1 MTVYFCLL
9 ELQDHCLFEQSLH
22 IPIILPTSFVNPLVG
37 PPATVPLYDC
47 YTTYCVTFK
56 MATTWSEIRPSLS
69 NSVLDI
75 MDKFGFQK
83 MTPVQAA
90 TIPLFMSN
98 KDVAVEAVT
107 GSGKTL
113 AFLIPIVEMLLQ
125 REEKLKKHDVGAIII
140 TPTREL
146 AKQIDEVLRT
156 FTKDLIQ
163 LKQLLLIGGVDPV
176 ENMQRFKS
184 DGGHIIIGTPGR
196 LEDLMTRKQE
206 GIDLA
211 AHVRSLEVLVLDE
224 ADRLLD
230 LGFEASINTIL
241 GFLPKQRRTGLFS
254 ATQTDE
260 VEALVR
266 AGLRNPVRVTV
277 REKYSKSK
285 SEQRT
290 PSTLKNFYTIC
301 ESQGKFS
308 RLVSF
313 LKARKTCKNMVFFST
328 CACVNYFSKALER
341 FLSNVKVLSIHGKM
355 KSKRHKVFD
364 SFRKL
369 KSGVLIC
376 TDVMARGV
384 DIPEVDWV
392 IQFDPPSS
400 ASAFVHR
407 CGRTARI
414 GNQGNALLFLLPA
427 EESYVEFIS
436 INQKVPLQSFEIEGE
451 VTDVTPKLRQ
461 MAMKDRDVYEKGMK
475 AFVSFVQFYR
485 KHECSLIFRS
495 NDLELGK
502 LATGFGL
509 LKLPIMPELKDK
521 SVDFEPVDVDVDKL
535 YYKDKNR
542 EKQRK
547 RMLQESSE
555 NGFYPTDSKK
565 KKFRKETVPWSK
577 NKERKVKREKR
588 KARRE
593 FFKTQRQKHQFDE
606 DELEDLARD
615 ARLVKKLKA
624 GKISE
629 KQVDTQLGNDQEIT
643 PNL

>member
-1 MTVYFCLL
+1 
-9 ELQDHCLFEQSLH
+9 
-22 IPIILPTSFVNPLVG
+22 
-37 PPATVPLYDC
+37 
-47 YTTYCVTFK
+47 

-113 AFLIPIVEMLLQ
+113 AFLIPIVEMLLR

-211 AHVRSLEVLVLDE
+211 AHVQSLEVLVLDE

-285 SEQRT
+285 
-290 PSTLKNFYTIC
+290 IC

>member
-1 MTVYFCLL
+1 MR
-9 ELQDHCLFEQSLH
+9 Q
-22 IPIILPTSFVNPLVG
+22 N
-37 PPATVPLYDC
+37 
-47 YTTYCVTFK
+47 FK
-56 MATTWSEIRPSLS
+56 MAAAWSEIKPSLS
-69 NSVLDI
+69 NSILNI
-75 MDKFGFQK
+75 MEKFGFQT
-83 MTPVQAA
+83 MTPVQTAA
-90 TIPLFMSN
+90 IPLFMSN

-113 AFLIPIVEMLLQ
+113 AFLIPIVEILLR

-146 AKQIDEVLRT
+146 AKQIDEVLRN
-156 FTKDLIQ
+156 FTEDLPQ
-163 LKQLLLIGGVDPV
+163 LKQLLMIGGVDPV
-176 ENMQRFKS
+176 EDIRKFKLH
-184 DGGHIIIGTPGR
+184 GGHILIGTPGR
-196 LEDLMTRKQE
+196 LEDLFTRKHE
-206 GIDLA
+206 GFDLA
-211 AHVRSLEVLVLDE
+211 AHVRCLEVLVLDE

-230 LGFEASINTIL
+230 MGFETSINAVL

-301 ESQGKFS
+301 ESARKFS
-308 RLVSF
+308 RLVTF
-313 LKARKTCKNMVFFST
+313 LKTRKTCKNMVFFST

-341 FLSNVKVLSIHGKM
+341 LLSNVKVLSIHGKM

-364 SFRKL
+364 TFRKL
-369 KSGVLIC
+369 TSGVLVC

-400 ASAFVHR
+400 ANAFVHR

-436 INQKVPLQSFEIEGE
+436 INQKVPLQLFEIEDDGA
-451 VTDVTPKLRQ
+451 DVTPKLRK

-495 NDLELGK
+495 SDLELGK

-509 LKLPIMPELKDK
+509 LKLPVMPELKDK
-521 SVDFEPVDVDVDKL
+521 TVDFEPADVDVEKL

-547 RMLQESSE
+547 RKLQEQQDSNQESSIQIS
-555 NGFYPTDSKK
+555 SKK
-565 KKFRKETVPWSK
+565 KKKFGNDSVAWSK
-577 NKERKVKREKR
+577 NKEKKVKREKR
-588 KARRE
+588 RARRE
-593 FFKTQRQKHQFDE
+593 YLRKQRQKHSFDN
-606 DELEDLARD
+606 DELEDLARE
-615 ARLVKKLKA
+615 ASLVKKLKA
-624 GKISE
+624 GKISKE
-629 KQVDTQLGNDQEIT
+629 QFDSQLGNDEEEED
-643 PNL
+643 

>member
-1 MTVYFCLL
+1 
-9 ELQDHCLFEQSLH
+9 
-22 IPIILPTSFVNPLVG
+22 
-37 PPATVPLYDC
+37 
-47 YTTYCVTFK
+47 
-56 MATTWSEIRPSLS
+56 MATTWSELRPTLS

-75 MDKFGFQK
+75 TDKFGFQK

-555 NGFYPTDSKK
+555 NGFYPTDSRK

-624 GKISE
+624 GKISKKE
-629 KQVDTQLGNDQEIT
+629 VDTQLGNDEEIT

>member
-1 MTVYFCLL
+1 MFY
-9 ELQDHCLFEQSLH
+9 
-22 IPIILPTSFVNPLVG
+22 
-37 PPATVPLYDC
+37 
-47 YTTYCVTFK
+47 
-56 MATTWSEIRPSLS
+56 R
-69 NSVLDI
+69 
-75 MDKFGFQK
+75 
-83 MTPVQAA
+83 
-90 TIPLFMSN
+90 
-98 KDVAVEAVT
+98 
-107 GSGKTL
+107 
-113 AFLIPIVEMLLQ
+113 
-125 REEKLKKHDVGAIII
+125 
-140 TPTREL
+140 
-146 AKQIDEVLRT
+146 
-156 FTKDLIQ
+156 
-163 LKQLLLIGGVDPV
+163 QLLLIGGVDPA
-176 ENMQRFKS
+176 ENLQRFKS

-206 GIDLA
+206 GLDLA

-230 LGFEASINTIL
+230 LGFEVSINTIL

-285 SEQRT
+285 SDQRT
-290 PSTLKNFYTIC
+290 PSTLKNFYTTC
-301 ESQGKFS
+301 ESQVKFS

-495 NDLELGK
+495 SDLELGK

-521 SVDFEPVDVDVDKL
+521 RVDFEPVDVDVDKL

-547 RMLQESSE
+547 RKLLESSE
-555 NGFYPTDSKK
+555 TGSDPTSSKK

-593 FFKTQRQKHQFDE
+593 FLKMQRQKHRYDE

-615 ARLVKKLKA
+615 ALLVKKLKA
-624 GKISE
+624 GKISKE
-629 KQVDTQLGNDQEIT
+629 EVDSQLGNDEET
-643 PNL
+643 ALNL

>member
-1 MTVYFCLL
+1 
-9 ELQDHCLFEQSLH
+9 
-22 IPIILPTSFVNPLVG
+22 
-37 PPATVPLYDC
+37 
-47 YTTYCVTFK
+47 
-56 MATTWSEIRPSLS
+56 MATTWSELRPTLS

-301 ESQGKFS
+301 ESQEKFS

-629 KQVDTQLGNDQEIT
+629 KQVDTQLGNDEEIT

>member
-1 MTVYFCLL
+1 
-9 ELQDHCLFEQSLH
+9 
-22 IPIILPTSFVNPLVG
+22 
-37 PPATVPLYDC
+37 
-47 YTTYCVTFK
+47 
-56 MATTWSEIRPSLS
+56 MATTWSELRPTLS

-230 LGFEASINTIL
+230 LGFEASLNTIL

-277 REKYSKSK
+277 REKYSKCK

-290 PSTLKNFYTIC
+290 PSTLKNFYTTC

-629 KQVDTQLGNDQEIT
+629 KQVDTQLGNDEEIT

>member
-1 MTVYFCLL
+1 
-9 ELQDHCLFEQSLH
+9 
-22 IPIILPTSFVNPLVG
+22 
-37 PPATVPLYDC
+37 
-47 YTTYCVTFK
+47 
-56 MATTWSEIRPSLS
+56 MATTWSELSPSLS

-156 FTKDLIQ
+156 FTEDLVQ
-163 LKQLLLIGGVDPV
+163 LKQLLLIGGVDPA
-176 ENMQRFKS
+176 ENLQRFKS

-206 GIDLA
+206 GLDLA
-211 AHVRSLEVLVLDE
+211 AHVRSLDLKTIEFRPGSLKISEKSLKISADESKSQFSFVFSVESEVLVLDE

-230 LGFEASINTIL
+230 LGFEDSINTIL

-277 REKYSKSK
+277 REKYSNSK
-285 SEQRT
+285 T
-290 PSTLKNFYTIC
+290 C
-301 ESQGKFS
+301 ESQVKFS

-495 NDLELGK
+495 SGK
-502 LATGFGL
+502 ENM
-509 LKLPIMPELKDK
+509 I
-521 SVDFEPVDVDVDKL
+521 
-535 YYKDKNR
+535 N
-542 EKQRK
+542 
-547 RMLQESSE
+547 LQW
-555 NGFYPTDSKK
+555 
-565 KKFRKETVPWSK
+565 ET
-577 NKERKVKREKR
+577 NMQ
-588 KARRE
+588 RRE
-593 FFKTQRQKHQFDE
+593 IFK
-606 DELEDLARD
+606 
-615 ARLVKKLKA
+615 
-624 GKISE
+624 
-629 KQVDTQLGNDQEIT
+629 
-643 PNL
+643 

>member
-1 MTVYFCLL
+1 
-9 ELQDHCLFEQSLH
+9 
-22 IPIILPTSFVNPLVG
+22 
-37 PPATVPLYDC
+37 
-47 YTTYCVTFK
+47 
-56 MATTWSEIRPSLS
+56 MAAAWSEINPCLS
-69 NSVLDI
+69 NSILNI
-75 MDKFGFQK
+75 MDKFGFQT

-90 TIPLFMSN
+90 TIPLFLSN

-113 AFLIPIVEMLLQ
+113 AFLIPIVEILLR
-125 REEKLKKHDVGAIII
+125 REDKLKKHDVGAIII

-156 FTKDLIQ
+156 FTEDLPQ
-163 LKQLLLIGGVDPV
+163 LRQLLLIGGVDPA
-176 ENMQRFKS
+176 EDIQKFKL
-184 DGGHIIIGTPGR
+184 DGGHILIGTPGR
-196 LEDLMTRKQE
+196 LEDLFSRKQE
-206 GIDLA
+206 ALDLA

-230 LGFEASINTIL
+230 MGFEASINAVL

-266 AGLRNPVRVTV
+266 AGLRNPVRITV

-290 PSTLKNFYTIC
+290 PSTLKNFYTVC
-301 ESQGKFS
+301 ESERKFS
-308 RLVSF
+308 RLVAF
-313 LKARKTCKNMVFFST
+313 LKAR
-328 CACVNYFSKALER
+328 KALER

-364 SFRKL
+364 TFRKL
-369 KSGVLIC
+369 ASGVLLC

-400 ASAFVHR
+400 ANAFVHR

-436 INQKVPLQSFEIEGE
+436 INQKVPLQLFEVEDDA
-451 VTDVTPKLRQ
+451 TDVTPKLRK
-461 MAMKDRDVYEKGMK
+461 MAAKDRDVYEKGMK

-495 NDLELGK
+495 TDLDLGK

-509 LKLPIMPELKDK
+509 LKLPIMPELKNK
-521 SVDFEPVDVDVDKL
+521 TVDFEPAEVDVDKL

-547 RMLQESSE
+547 RKLQEQQDSNQDSS
-555 NGFYPTDSKK
+555 NQTNPKK
-565 KKFRKETVPWSK
+565 KTFGKDSVPWSK
-577 NKERKVKREKR
+577 NKERNVKEKNGKR
-588 KARRE
+588 AGNIRRSSVIIIHLM
-593 FFKTQRQKHQFDE
+593 TTNSR
-606 DELEDLARD
+606 
-615 ARLVKKLKA
+615 
-624 GKISE
+624 
-629 KQVDTQLGNDQEIT
+629 T
-643 PNL
+643 

>member
-1 MTVYFCLL
+1 MRVF
-9 ELQDHCLFEQSLH
+9 
-22 IPIILPTSFVNPLVG
+22 
-37 PPATVPLYDC
+37 
-47 YTTYCVTFK
+47 FK
-56 MATTWSEIRPSLS
+56 MAATWCEVKPCLS
-69 NSVLDI
+69 YSVLNI
-75 MDKFGFQK
+75 INKFGFSS

-113 AFLIPIVEMLLQ
+113 AFLIPVVEILLR

-146 AKQIDEVLRT
+146 AKQIDEVLKK
-156 FTKDLIQ
+156 FTEDLSQ
-163 LKQLLLIGGVDPV
+163 LRQLLLIGGADPL
-176 ENMQRFKS
+176 EDIQKFKS
-184 DGGHIIIGTPGR
+184 EGGHIIVGTPGR
-196 LEDLMTRKQE
+196 LEDLFARKKD
-206 GIDLA
+206 GLDLA

-230 LGFEASINTIL
+230 MGFEASLNAIL

-277 REKYSKSK
+277 REKYSNSK

-290 PSTLKNFYTIC
+290 PHTLRNFYTIC
-301 ESQGKFS
+301 ESDRKFS
-308 RLVSF
+308 RLVAF
-313 LKARKTCKNMVFFST
+313 LKARKTCKSMVFFST

-341 FLSNVKVLSIHGKM
+341 LLTNVNVLSIHGKM

-364 SFRKL
+364 SFRTL
-369 KSGVLIC
+369 SSGVLVC

-392 IQFDPPSS
+392 VQFDPPSS
-400 ASAFVHR
+400 ANAFVHR

-427 EESYVEFIS
+427 EESYVDFMS
-436 INQKVPLQSFEIEGE
+436 INQKVPLDFLEIEDNS
-451 VTDVTPKLRQ
+451 VDATPKLRK
-461 MAMKDRDVYEKGMK
+461 MASKDRDVYEKGMK
-475 AFVSFVQFYR
+475 AFVSFIQFYR

-495 NDLELGK
+495 ADLDLGK

-509 LKLPIMPELKDK
+509 LKLPVMPELKDK
-521 SVDFEPVDVDVDKL
+521 TVEFEPVDVDVERIC
-535 YYKDKNR
+535 YKDKNR

-547 RMLQESSE
+547 RKLQEQQDCKQSTTPQA
-555 NGFYPTDSKK
+555 NTKRKKPGRDS
-565 KKFRKETVPWSK
+565 VPWSK

-593 FFKTQRQKHQFDE
+593 FLKKQRQKQRLDE
-606 DELEDLARD
+606 DELEDLARE
-615 ARLVKKLKA
+615 ARLVKKLKS
-624 GKISE
+624 GKISKE
-629 KQVDTQLGNDQEIT
+629 EFECQLGIEDEDT
-643 PNL
+643 

>member
-1 MTVYFCLL
+1 
-9 ELQDHCLFEQSLH
+9 
-22 IPIILPTSFVNPLVG
+22 
-37 PPATVPLYDC
+37 
-47 YTTYCVTFK
+47 
-56 MATTWSEIRPSLS
+56 
-69 NSVLDI
+69 
-75 MDKFGFQK
+75 
-83 MTPVQAA
+83 
-90 TIPLFMSN
+90 MSN

-301 ESQGKFS
+301 ESQEKFS